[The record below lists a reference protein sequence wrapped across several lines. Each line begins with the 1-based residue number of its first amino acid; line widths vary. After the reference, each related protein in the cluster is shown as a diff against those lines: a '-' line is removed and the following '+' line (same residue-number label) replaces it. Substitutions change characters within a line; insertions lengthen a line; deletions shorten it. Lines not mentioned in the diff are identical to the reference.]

1 MNPSRTRYEP
11 VTACITMGK
20 LYKSVKNE
28 RLLKKYTFFDEK
40 STIILLFQKNILP
53 LHRKLKPYYYE
64 SGENTI
70 D

>member
-1 MNPSRTRYEP
+1 MLVFWEQNVPPY
-11 VTACITMGK
+11 VGW
-20 LYKSVKNE
+20 YNSVKNE
-28 RLLKKYTFFDEK
+28 RLLKKYTFFAEK
-40 STIILLFQKNILP
+40 STIIWLIQKNILP